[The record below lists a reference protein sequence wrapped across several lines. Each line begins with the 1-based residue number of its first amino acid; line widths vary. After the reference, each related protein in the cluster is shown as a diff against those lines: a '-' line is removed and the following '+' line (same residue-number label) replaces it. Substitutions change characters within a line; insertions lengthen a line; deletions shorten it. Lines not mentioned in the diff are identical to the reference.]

1 MRCSLS
7 LLPVSTSSCKLIK
20 VNSFPLQAGNGVWD
34 NANIWLIIQEFTVTW
49 VCICC
54 DRKSARLVWVCIWI
68 VSCLKEYSC
77 KIKDLNNFF
86 KILFAFKGL
95 MRRCHLLKFKKWE
108 KCNFVCLL
116 EQFLLMFLQILWH
129 NYTCKWVEQ
138 NYMTGLWSSIEW
150 TRLGKLSL

>member
-20 VNSFPLQAGNGVWD
+20 VNSFPLQTGNSVWD
-34 NANIWLIIQEFTVTW
+34 KASIWLIIQEFTVT
-49 VCICC
+49 
-54 DRKSARLVWVCIWI
+54 WVCIWI

-86 KILFAFKGL
+86 KILVAFKGL

-116 EQFLLMFLQILWH
+116 EQFLLMFLQTLWH
-129 NYTCKWVEQ
+129 NFTCKWVEQ
-138 NYMTGLWSSIEW
+138 NYMTGLWLSIEW
-150 TRLGKLSL
+150 TWLGKLSL